1 MVEEKVKETTIT
13 SSGSAW
19 QVMVIIAGMLLLFF
33 VGYKRS
39 VTFDN
44 NPNHARIGEIAE
56 AVTLAACHIE

>member
-33 VGYKRS
+33 VGYKRIK
-39 VTFDN
+39 V
-44 NPNHARIGEIAE
+44 
-56 AVTLAACHIE
+56 